1 MCTRARPYGRVG
13 RCGFGG
19 QGVTHQH
26 PRRGGGAKGRW
37 DPHTRSAPPVAEERG
52 SRTEPQ

>member
-26 PRRGGGAKGRW
+26 PRRGGAKGRW